1 MADVNSFRKKTL
13 DGVTTYFY
21 NGREVSKEE
30 FESQRATAKQ
40 KQTKMLGGITIEEKR
55 KQMREKVAAA
65 KAAKAAKNKKAKG
78 GIAGRIAKR
87 GYGKARK

>member
-1 MADVNSFRKKTL
+1 MADINSFRKKTL

-21 NGREVSKEE
+21 NGRKVSKEE

-65 KAAKAAKNKKAKG
+65 KNKKAKG

>member
-21 NGREVSKEE
+21 NGRKVSKEE

-78 GIAGRIAKR
+78 GIAGRIATR

>member
-21 NGREVSKEE
+21 NGREVSKKE

-65 KAAKAAKNKKAKG
+65 KAAKNKKAKG

>member
-1 MADVNSFRKKTL
+1 MADINSFRKKTL

-21 NGREVSKEE
+21 NGRKVSKEE

-40 KQTKMLGGITIEEKR
+40 KQTKMLGGMTIEEKR

-65 KAAKAAKNKKAKG
+65 KAAKNKKAKG
-78 GIAGRIAKR
+78 GIAGRIATR

>member
-65 KAAKAAKNKKAKG
+65 KAAKNKKAKG

>member
-21 NGREVSKEE
+21 NGKEVSKEE

-65 KAAKAAKNKKAKG
+65 KNKKAKG

>member
-1 MADVNSFRKKTL
+1 MADINSFRKKTL

-21 NGREVSKEE
+21 NGRKVSKEE

-40 KQTKMLGGITIEEKR
+40 KQTKVLGGMTIEEKR

-65 KAAKAAKNKKAKG
+65 KAAKNKKAKG
-78 GIAGRIAKR
+78 GIAGRIATR